1 MHKKILIV
9 DDETPIRRVLEKALS
24 KAGFEVLTAG
34 DGTEGLELA
43 RRESVP
49 LMFLDLMLPGI
60 EGTELCR
67 RIREDNPIACIVAMT
82 GHTSLFELAACREAG
97 FDDYFTKPFKL
108 EEVIEAAQA
117 AFARLERWKR

>member
-1 MHKKILIV
+1 MRKKILIV
-9 DDETPIRRVLEKALS
+9 DDEAPIRRVLEKALG

-43 RRESVP
+43 RGERVP
-49 LMFLDLMLPGI
+49 VMFLDLMLPGI

-67 RIREDNPIACIVAMT
+67 RIREDNPIACIFAMT

-108 EEVIEAAQA
+108 EEIIEAAGA